1 MCDSHLFGGFLSGF
15 LLGVE
20 QLRDVEQ
27 EGADTLV
34 QVHFRDLIGHEL
46 SFSQSFLLG
55 HTQAQSTAHYTGVI
69 LQDEG
74 NTEALLT
81 II

>member
-1 MCDSHLFGGFLSGF
+1 MRQLHLFGGLLGF

-34 QVHFRDLIGHEL
+34 QVHLRDLVGHEL
-46 SFSQSFLLG
+46 SFSQSCLLG
-55 HTQAQSTAHYTGVI
+55 HTQAKSTAHHTRVV
-69 LQDEG
+69 LRDEA
-74 NTEALLT
+74 NTEAL
-81 II
+81 